1 MKRPNIKLILFDFN
15 GVVVLGD
22 HKTTSKHFG
31 RIHHTPWKKVHEILY
46 TKYFNLVVENKI
58 SEIDAWQKPIKE
70 LGWKQ
75 DWQAMRQWHLDQQ
88 QFNPPALKMIRQL
101 RLEGYPCV
109 ILSKNL
115 VQWFE
120 YKEDRL
126 HFRMHFDN
134 AVNTQELRLPKASK
148 ETMEWIC
155 ARFNVRPKEILFI
168 EDQEQNLIVPKKMGV
183 HCIFYKTFQQ
193 CEREVIKILGKRW
206 RRPHHEW
213 QELSQRQRMSPLPNV
228 FSIQAMTT
236 ITAHIARHHFPSIA
250 LFEKRML
257 WFFSDKEEV
266 YVAGQN
272 VLRQILEDPRFFLH
286 IIARVRK
293 QGTKLVA
300 FAQHTAR
307 KNLRRMAPGALAH
320 LYQEYADLY
329 RSMYGPY
336 FTILTVE
343 KQLYSYLKGLLFLKV
358 HSSEQRQRYFTM
370 LTTNTRAMYPKE
382 EEKGLYILAEQVES
396 SQALR
401 TLWKKSPEE
410 IEKLLPRHPG
420 FARAFRSHCK
430 KFFWITRDYE
440 DPVWETKD
448 FIIRLQ
454 GILKRGNIRANLKR
468 IERFHSD
475 AVERVSL
482 AEKACHLRPKERKI
496 FAAMRDGIYLK
507 EFRKR
512 FVSLSLYHFDT
523 VLHEYSRRLAI
534 PLIHLRQFLRE
545 EPYQALVNG
554 RDFSQILRD
563 RYDLAFFLGIH
574 GKITVSTGKKAE
586 RFKKSLFALPSS
598 WKVLHGIP
606 VSEGRA
612 KGRAKV
618 VINLDELSKVQP
630 GDIIVTVQAVPSFST
645 AIQKSAGMIADG
657 GTGVTSHPATLAREA
672 KIPCVTG
679 LRISTLLIKDGDLI
693 EIDGFHGTVR
703 KVK

>member
-1 MKRPNIKLILFDFN
+1 MKHPKIKLILFDFN
-15 GVVVLGD
+15 GVVILGD
-22 HKTTSKHFG
+22 HKSTAKHFG
-31 RIHHTPWKKVHEILY
+31 RIHHTPWKKVYDILY
-46 TKYFNLVVENKI
+46 TKYFNMIAENKI
-58 SEIDAWQKPIKE
+58 SEVEGWQRPIKE

-75 DWQAMRQWHLDQQ
+75 DWRAMRQWHLDQQ
-88 QFNPPALKMIRQL
+88 QFNPPAINMVKQL

-115 VQWFE
+115 IQWFE

-155 ARFNVRPKEILFI
+155 ARFDVRPDEILFI

-193 CEREVIKILGKRW
+193 CEREVIRILGKKW

-228 FSIQAMTT
+228 FSLQAVTT
-236 ITAHIARHHFPSIA
+236 ITADIAKHYFPLTA
-250 LFEKRML
+250 MLEKRML
-257 WFFSDKEEV
+257 WFFADKEHA
-266 YVAGQN
+266 YLAAQN
-272 VLRQILEDPRFFLH
+272 ILGQILDDPKFFLH

-307 KNLRRMAPGALAH
+307 KNLRNMSPTALAL
-320 LYQEYADLY
+320 LYQKYADLY

-358 HSSEQRQRYFTM
+358 SSSEQRQRYFTM

-382 EEKGLYILAEQVES
+382 EEKGLYTLAAYVQS
-396 SQALR
+396 SSSLR
-401 TLWKKSPEE
+401 ELLKKQPEE
-410 IEKLLPRHPG
+410 IEKLLGRYPG
-420 FARAFRSHCK
+420 FARKFRAHCK

-440 DPVWETKD
+440 DPVWEPKD
-448 FIIRLQ
+448 FILRLQ
-454 GILKRGNIRANLKR
+454 GILKRGNIQANIQR
-468 IERFHSD
+468 IERFHAD

-482 AEKACHLRPKERKI
+482 AERACHLRPIERKI

-523 VLHEYSRRLAI
+523 VLFEYSRRLAI
-534 PLIHLRQFLRE
+534 PLIHLRQCLRE
-545 EPYQALVNG
+545 EPYQALVKG
-554 RDFSQILRD
+554 RDYSHILRE
-563 RYDLAFFLGIH
+563 RYNLALYTATH
-574 GKITVSTGKKAE
+574 GKITVTTGKKAQHI
-586 RFKKSLFALPSS
+586 KKNLLQIPST
-598 WKVLHGIP
+598 WKILHGTP

-612 KGRAKV
+612 KGPAKL
-618 VINLDELSKVQP
+618 VINLDELSKVKP

-645 AIQKSAGMIADG
+645 AIQKSAGLVADG

-672 KIPCVTG
+672 GIPCVTG
-679 LRISTLLIKDGDLI
+679 LRISTLLIKDGDII
-693 EIDGFHGTVR
+693 EVDGYHGTVKKLR
-703 KVK
+703 